1 MNHQNYELV
10 RERGPI
16 RVAWVCL
23 GEGYN
28 GDYDPTNP
36 EDELLLRFNLSV
48 KDGGSRDFET
58 VESRRTC
65 FAEKASEKDKE
76 AALDILLRRFYDAY
90 TCDSRRCIC
99 TLADELSYIS
109 AGTYH
114 SLE

>member
-10 RERGPI
+10 RERGPV
-16 RVAWVCL
+16 RAAWVCL

-28 GDYDPTNP
+28 GDYDPANP
-36 EDELLLRFNLSV
+36 EDEPLLRFDLSV
-48 KDGGSRDFET
+48 KDGDSGDFET

-65 FAEKASEKDKE
+65 FAERASMKDKE

-90 TCDSRRCIC
+90 IGESRQCIC